1 MGRVHRAPY
10 VWSKLRGWSAEI
22 KGDKTVQKDIGRS
35 RERGGQKKKRKG
47 CRVIQKADH
56 GAGRG
61 RAGELNQRLKL
72 A

>member
-1 MGRVHRAPY
+1 
-10 VWSKLRGWSAEI
+10 
-22 KGDKTVQKDIGRS
+22 
-35 RERGGQKKKRKG
+35 
-47 CRVIQKADH
+47 VIQKADH